1 MSKNVAHRQTD
12 GRKAIAYTALHSIA
26 R

>member
-1 MSKNVAHRQTD
+1 MPKNVAHRQTD